1 MTRFIQTFLRSED
14 GTTSV
19 EFVILFPIVM
29 TMFLSAIEIGVL
41 MTRQG
46 MLDRGL
52 DMTVRQVRLG
62 AFDRVPPA
70 RLHDALRTMICNGTA
85 MIPDCLRQVKLEMVS
100 MDPRGAGFLSGEVDC
115 IDRSAPARPVR
126 SLVSGQ
132 SNELMVLRACV
143 LFNPIFPTSG
153 LSGQLVRQQGNAY
166 ALVSTAAFV
175 IEPD

>member
-1 MTRFIQTFLRSED
+1 MTRFIQAFLRSED

-19 EFVILFPIVM
+19 EFVIIFPIVM
-29 TMFLSAIEIGVL
+29 AMFLSAIELGVL

-62 AFDRVPPA
+62 ALDRVPPA

-85 MIPDCLRQVKLEMVS
+85 MIPDCLRQVKLEMVP
-100 MDPRGAGFLSGEVDC
+100 MDPRGAGFISGDVDC
-115 IDRSAPARPVR
+115 IDRAEPARPVR
-126 SLVSGQ
+126 TLVTGQ
-132 SNELMVLRACV
+132 SNELMILRACV
-143 LFNPIFPTSG
+143 LFDPIFPTSG
-153 LSGQLVRQQGNAY
+153 LGAQLVRESGSAH
-166 ALVSTAAFV
+166 ALVSTSAFV